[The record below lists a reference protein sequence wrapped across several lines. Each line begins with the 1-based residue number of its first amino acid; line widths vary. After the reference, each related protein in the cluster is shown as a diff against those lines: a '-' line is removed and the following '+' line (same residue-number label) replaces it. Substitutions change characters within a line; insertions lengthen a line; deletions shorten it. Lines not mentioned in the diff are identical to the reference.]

1 MRFLPLHLTKTTL
14 LTALPHWFGIALKL
28 FSSVTVCSHK
38 FHIPLVCCICVQGK
52 PLVAPPRRLLPSTHR
67 AGLRRP
73 AAAFPPIPPFP
84 LPEAGRCGER
94 PASFGAEPLSDC
106 ALCAQERRGTC
117 GLAEV
122 LPPLGNRSRG
132 SRVKCG
138 FPPVESKDRRV
149 PSAASLPPSCVQ
161 EPRATCRSTATRRS
175 NHVFFR
181 LVGTG
186 LQSRYGF
193 ASIVPPVMVCS

>member
-1 MRFLPLHLTKTTL
+1 MRFLPLHLTKIAL
-14 LTALPHWFGIALKL
+14 LIAPPHWFGIALKL

-94 PASFGAEPLSDC
+94 PASFHGQCPWGRTARYARR
-106 ALCAQERRGTC
+106 ALAGHAAWLRSYRRSAT
-117 GLAEV
+117 GLA
-122 LPPLGNRSRG
+122 
-132 SRVKCG
+132 
-138 FPPVESKDRRV
+138 
-149 PSAASLPPSCVQ
+149 A
-161 EPRATCRSTATRRS
+161 RRS
-175 NHVFFR
+175 GAAPCR
-181 LVGTG
+181 LYCIDRHSATG
-186 LQSRYGF
+186 LMAR
-193 ASIVPPVMVCS
+193 

>member
-1 MRFLPLHLTKTTL
+1 M
-14 LTALPHWFGIALKL
+14 
-28 FSSVTVCSHK
+28 
-38 FHIPLVCCICVQGK
+38 
-52 PLVAPPRRLLPSTHR
+52 APPRRSSPSTHR

-106 ALCAQERRGTC
+106 TLCAQERRGTC

-132 SRVKCG
+132 FSVVSRQLNQKIGGCQ
-138 FPPVESKDRRV
+138 
-149 PSAASLPPSCVQ
+149 VQ
-161 EPRATCRSTATRRS
+161 RPCPRAACRSPERHAGRLRLAGLIMYFSGWSVQGSKAVTVLLLLCRR
-175 NHVFFR
+175 
-181 LVGTG
+181 
-186 LQSRYGF
+186 
-193 ASIVPPVMVCS
+193 